1 MFKNFDKVFKYTFRN
16 QADTKSYKSMM
27 VIVSLILLA
36 LPIVIML
43 IVNNVQQ
50 KDDGKIKPSGAS
62 AIYVVNEEAPNTDFN
77 LLNYAGIENYDNIKY
92 ISYDS
97 VDEALEVA
105 NRGTDILVLRIYID
119 EGEVKST
126 LIVPESCTISK
137 GDADNF
143 NEFIDKNQMMF
154 TVLGSG
160 VSLNNLGQMSMSVEN
175 DVYNA
180 SGYMKGESLLE
191 NKEEAE
197 AVAANSIK
205 STVNYIVVYVT
216 MFVMY
221 MVILMYGN
229 SIAQNVVMEKES
241 KLMDTMLVSVKPQAL
256 VFGKMLGILA
266 AGFLQLFTWVISLV
280 VGFIV
285 GCKIVEAKGGNLGII
300 SFIKSM
306 PEMGIFTP
314 LNIVLAILTIL
325 FGVLL
330 YASLSC
336 LAGAISNNREEA
348 ATNNSIFIVVL
359 LASFYVVLFCG
370 LGAKGGVMPLWMMFI
385 PPVAAMVL
393 PATLLMGNISMGL
406 GLLAV
411 LFVVL
416 LAVVLTILAGKLYK
430 MMSLYKGNRVKLSK
444 AIGMLFSKA

>member
-43 IVNNVQQ
+43 IVSNVQQ

-105 NRGTDILVLRIYID
+105 NRGTDILVLRIYKD
-119 EGEVKST
+119 EGEIKST

-348 ATNNSIFIVVL
+348 ATNNSVFIVVL

-370 LGAKGGVMPLWMMFI
+370 LGAEGGVMPLWMMFI